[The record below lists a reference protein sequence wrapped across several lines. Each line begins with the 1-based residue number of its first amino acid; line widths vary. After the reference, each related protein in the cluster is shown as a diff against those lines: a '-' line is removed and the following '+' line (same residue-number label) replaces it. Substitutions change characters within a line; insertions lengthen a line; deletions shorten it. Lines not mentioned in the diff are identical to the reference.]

1 MNRRLRAWLAQWGP
15 VLPLLLAEATI
26 WLGFGALLP
35 ILPIYFTQHGVDLP
49 TLGVVVAAWPAAR
62 LIGEPFFGWL
72 ADRVARRP
80 MMITGLVLA
89 SVFAVLPLFIVGP
102 AAFILFRACSGMA
115 AAMYDPAARAYLVDA
130 NPPERQGEAF
140 GLYSAAQTGG
150 FMLGPAIGGV
160 LAAITGQ
167 PTVVFWVA
175 GVALLVSAILV
186 AVLVPEREHLHA
198 ADTATATAAA
208 VAAGEDEVV
217 DVAGWSRPVRLLNV
231 LLVAAIMFNVGSY
244 FAGGSYEV
252 IWSLYMTSLGAD
264 LAAIGLTF
272 FSFGLPPLLLSPF
285 TGRFIDRAGGYLG
298 AGRRG
303 GRHRHLR
310 APVPAGAGDLVD
322 GAARPRRGI
331 GVRAVGRLRSSCSRP
346 GRHLRAGRRRRRACW
361 AVPGPWARSSRR
373 WRPGRWRRSTS
384 GTRSGSRAW

>member
-62 LIGEPFFGWL
+62 LVGEPFFGWL

-89 SVFAVLPLFIVGP
+89 SVFAVLPLFVVGP

-140 GLYSAAQTGG
+140 GLYGAAQTGG

-186 AVLVPEREHLHA
+186 AVLVP
-198 ADTATATAAA
+198 
-208 VAAGEDEVV
+208 
-217 DVAGWSRPVRLLNV
+217 
-231 LLVAAIMFNVGSY
+231 
-244 FAGGSYEV
+244 
-252 IWSLYMTSLGAD
+252 
-264 LAAIGLTF
+264 
-272 FSFGLPPLLLSPF
+272 
-285 TGRFIDRAGGYLG
+285 G
-298 AGRRG
+298 AGASPR
-303 GRHRHLR
+303 GRHRE
-310 APVPAGAGDLVD
+310 
-322 GAARPRRGI
+322 RPRR
-331 GVRAVGRLRSSCSRP
+331 RRSRRGRTRWSMRPAGPGRCGCSTSCS
-346 GRHLRAGRRRRRACW
+346 
-361 AVPGPWARSSRR
+361 
-373 WRPGRWRRSTS
+373 WRRSCSTS
-384 GTRSGSRAW
+384 AATSPAAATRSSGACT